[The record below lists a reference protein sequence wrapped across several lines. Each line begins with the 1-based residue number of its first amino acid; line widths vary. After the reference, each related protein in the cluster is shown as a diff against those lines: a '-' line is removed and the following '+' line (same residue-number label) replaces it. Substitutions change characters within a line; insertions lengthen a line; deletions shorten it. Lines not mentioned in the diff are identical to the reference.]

1 MIMKRFITIM
11 AAICLSFA
19 TAFAAGNTSSEAKK
33 ILDKAVSKVN
43 VKSGATANFTISGGK
58 IGNQSGTISIK
69 GNKFQAS
76 TASAIVWFDGTTQW
90 TYVKKNDEVNI
101 STPNAAQQSSMN
113 PYTFINIYKK
123 GYNLSVEN
131 TASGKQVHLTAQN
144 KNASIK
150 EMYILV
156 DASYNIK
163 QVKMKQS
170 AGWYTVSISN
180 LKSKSLSDAV
190 FKFNAKDYPKAEV
203 IDLR

>member
-1 MIMKRFITIM
+1 MM
-11 AAICLSFA
+11 
-19 TAFAAGNTSSEAKK
+19 AFAAGNTSAEAKK
-33 ILDKAVSKVN
+33 ILDKAASKVN
-43 VKSGATANFTISGGK
+43 LSKGATANFSISGGK

-69 GNKFQAS
+69 GTKFQAS
-76 TASAIVWFDGTTQW
+76 TASTIVWFDGKTQW
-90 TYVKKNDEVNI
+90 TYMKNNDEVNI
-101 STPNAAQQSSMN
+101 STPSAAKQASMN

-131 TASGKQVHLTAQN
+131 TASGKQVHLVAQN

-156 DASYNIK
+156 DANSNIK

-170 AGWYTVSISN
+170 AGWYSISISN
-180 LKSKSLSDAV
+180 LKSKPLSDAIFT
-190 FKFNAKDYPKAEV
+190 FKSKDYPKAEV

>member
-1 MIMKRFITIM
+1 MKRLISSITI
-11 AAICLSFA
+11 ICLTA
-19 TAFAAGNTSSEAKK
+19 MMAFAAGNTSAEAKK
-33 ILDKAVSKVN
+33 ILDKAAAKVN
-43 VKSGATANFTISGGK
+43 LSKGATANFSISGGK

-76 TASAIVWFDGTTQW
+76 TATAIVWFDGKTQW
-90 TYVKKNDEVNI
+90 TYMKNNDEVNI
-101 STPNAAQQSSMN
+101 STPNAAKQASMN

-131 TASGKQVHLTAQN
+131 TASGKQVHFTAQN

-150 EMYILV
+150 EMYVLV
-156 DASYNIK
+156 DKNYNIK

-170 AGWYTVSISN
+170 AGWYSISISN
-180 LKSKSLSDAV
+180 LTSKNLSDSA
-190 FKFNAKDYPKAEV
+190 FTFNTKDYPKAEV

>member
-1 MIMKRFITIM
+1 MKRLISSITI
-11 AAICLSFA
+11 ICLTA
-19 TAFAAGNTSSEAKK
+19 MMAFAAGNTSAEAKK
-33 ILDKAVSKVN
+33 ILDKAAAKVN
-43 VKSGATANFTISGGK
+43 LSKGATANFSISGGK

-69 GNKFQAS
+69 GNMFQAS
-76 TASAIVWFDGTTQW
+76 TATAIVWFDGKTQW
-90 TYVKKNDEVNI
+90 TYMKNNDEVNI
-101 STPNAAQQSSMN
+101 STPNAAKQASMN

-150 EMYILV
+150 EMYVLV
-156 DASYNIK
+156 DKNYNIK

-170 AGWYTVSISN
+170 AGWYSISISN
-180 LKSKSLSDAV
+180 LTSKNLSDSA
-190 FKFNAKDYPKAEV
+190 FTFNAKDYPKAEV